1 MTPTTPM
8 TGTDTI
14 LVMSVEK
21 PSNWL
26 ADRIMPS
33 MRIVSIT

>member
-14 LVMSVEK
+14 PVMSVEK
-21 PSNWL
+21 PSYWP